1 MKKFLIGITLI
12 GMTLA
17 AAALFYISQRGLD
30 IKVQNQ
36 TNKEIAGLY
45 VTYNHIKKDI
55 SIPPIAAKSSYK
67 LHVDPVKT
75 SKADFNEGALKIVY
89 KDLKGNMHS
98 ETVLGYFERSYSGDA
113 VVKIKSVDRDGVLAI
128 KINERVSLY

>member
-1 MKKFLIGITLI
+1 MKKFLISITLI

-17 AAALFYISQRGLD
+17 AAAFFYISQRGLD
-30 IKVQNQ
+30 IKIKNQ
-36 TNKEIAGLY
+36 TNTEISGLY

-55 SIPPIAAKSSYK
+55 SIPPVAAKSSYK
-67 LHVDPVKT
+67 LHVDPVKN
-75 SKADFNEGALKIVY
+75 SKADFNEGAMNIVY

-98 ETVLGYFERSYSGDA
+98 ETVFGYFERSFSGDA
-113 VVKIKSVDRDGVLAI
+113 VVKIKSIDKNGVLAI